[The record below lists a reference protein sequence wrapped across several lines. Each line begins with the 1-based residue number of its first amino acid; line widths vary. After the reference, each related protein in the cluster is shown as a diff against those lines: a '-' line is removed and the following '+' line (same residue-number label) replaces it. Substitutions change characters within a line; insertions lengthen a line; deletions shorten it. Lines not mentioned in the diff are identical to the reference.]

1 MVHLF
6 LFVQRADLQTVKLLL
21 IFGAN
26 IDAINEQKKT
36 PLDFLINKGGD
47 KKFLEVI
54 ELLKSLDAKH
64 GKEINTLQLQSHQTC
79 SRLTRLMSIS
89 VDHPELQERLEP
101 QSTTFEKPRALVRE

>member
-1 MVHLF
+1 M
-6 LFVQRADLQTVKLLL
+6 L

-36 PLDFLINKGGD
+36 SLDFLINKGGD

-64 GKEINTLQLQSHQTC
+64 GKEINILQTQNRQSCT
-79 SRLTRLMSIS
+79 RLTRLMSIS
-89 VDHPELQERLEP
+89 VDHPELQEHLEP
-101 QSTTFEKPRALVRE
+101 QPITFEKPRTLVCE